1 MPIIIIIIIEITS
14 KKGFRDQPVKIAKEQ
29 YIYCKTLLQG
39 CNVYVIDN
47 HFMTTIVKDYTVE
60 LWISMSIIIG

>member
-14 KKGFRDQPVKIAKEQ
+14 WFRDQPVKIAKEQ

-47 HFMTTIVKDYTVE
+47 HFMTTIVEDYTVE
-60 LWISMSIIIG
+60 LWISVSI